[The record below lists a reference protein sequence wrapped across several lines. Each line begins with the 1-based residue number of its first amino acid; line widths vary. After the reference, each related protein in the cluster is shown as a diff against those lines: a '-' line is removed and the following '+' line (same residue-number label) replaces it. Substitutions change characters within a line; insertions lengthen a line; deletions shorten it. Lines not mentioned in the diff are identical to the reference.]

1 MVLALVMLIMILPM
15 SALAEGEYKV
25 TINDSANGTVAAD
38 KKDNLSEG
46 DEVKLTVTAD
56 DGYELDSLQVK
67 DSENNKVTLE
77 GTKFKMPAS
86 DVTVTATFKAVEKT
100 YTVTFVDGQGNTLKS
115 ETVKEGEAA
124 TAPADPTREGYTF
137 DGWDK
142 SFDNITADTTV
153 TAKWK
158 KNEVTYTVTFVDGQ
172 GNTLKSETVKEGEAA
187 TAPADPTREG
197 YTFDG
202 WDKSFD
208 NITADTTVTAK
219 WKKNEVT
226 YTVTFVDGQGNT
238 LKSETVKE
246 GEAATAPADPT
257 REGYTFDGWDKSF
270 DNITADTTVTAKWKE
285 NAVAVETVTVSFDA
299 NGGSG
304 TMAAVTVEK
313 GKSYKLPECTFTA
326 PEGKEFDKWSDGTV
340 GTTITVNDNVTIK
353 AQWKDKTVT
362 PKTYTVTFDSNG
374 GSSVA
379 SQTVK
384 EGEKATKPADPTK
397 TGYTF
402 GGWQL
407 DGSAYGF
414 DAAVTKDLTL
424 KATWTEVKAPKLV
437 AEGGTYAYD
446 GKAHS
451 VTAKVEN
458 GEGYSIEYSTDGK
471 TWSATSPSQTKAGK
485 LTVKVR
491 ALKSGAETLT
501 AEATVEVTAKDVS
514 IITIVNCKNCVN
526 VRKGASSSTAKI
538 GTANKGTKY
547 ELLGVEGK
555 WYKIQYTKDKV
566 GYVFADYVE
575 TGKGTPTDDEPEPA
589 TPDGKIV
596 TIANCKVACNV
607 RKGGSQSTTKIGTA
621 PVGEKYQYLGKS
633 GNYYK
638 IQYTAS
644 TVGYVHKKYAKISD
658 GSVTPDPEPVTP
670 TGNQIVTIVNCK
682 LNCNVRKSGSQSAKK
697 IGIAP
702 RDKQYQYLGK
712 SGNYYKIQY
721 TKDTVGYVHKNYAKI
736 SSGSVTP
743 DKDSKSEGQ
752 ATIVNCKTMVN
763 IRKEASDTSKI
774 LGTVKK
780 GATVIV
786 VKVEGNWTRIKYN
799 GGEAYIFSKY
809 VKVG

>member
-46 DEVKLTVTAD
+46 DEVKLTVKAD
-56 DGYELDSLQVK
+56 VGYELDSLQVK
-67 DSENNKVTLE
+67 DSENNKVTLD

-86 DVTVTATFKAVEKT
+86 DVTVTATFKEKAPETVTVSFDANGGSGTMTAVTVEKGKS
-100 YTVTFVDGQGNTLKS
+100 YKLPECTF
-115 ETVKEGEAA
+115 
-124 TAPADPTREGYTF
+124 TAPEGKEF
-137 DGWDK
+137 DKWDK
-142 SFDNITADTTV
+142 GAVGEEITVSEDTTV
-153 TAKWK
+153 KATWK
-158 KNEVTYTVTFVDGQ
+158 DK
-172 GNTLKSETVKEGEAA
+172 
-187 TAPADPTREG
+187 AP
-197 YTFDG
+197 
-202 WDKSFD
+202 
-208 NITADTTVTAK
+208 
-219 WKKNEVT
+219 
-226 YTVTFVDGQGNT
+226 
-238 LKSETVKE
+238 
-246 GEAATAPADPT
+246 
-257 REGYTFDGWDKSF
+257 
-270 DNITADTTVTAKWKE
+270 
-285 NAVAVETVTVSFDA
+285 ETVTVSFDA

-326 PEGKEFDKWSDGTV
+326 PEGKEFDKWSDGAV

-424 KATWTEVKAPKLV
+424 KATWTEVKTPKLV

-589 TPDGKIV
+589 TPEGKIV

-670 TGNQIVTIVNCK
+670 TGDQIVTIVNCK

-743 DKDSKSEGQ
+743 DKDSKSDGQ